1 MLWLSDYGWIKT
13 FIYYYLFTY
22 LFSCIYYENTG
33 PHDGPLVIMA
43 NLKQYWKSN
52 VFFRWLIDLIANSN
66 QNWKLN
72 FVFWWP
78 IVLIENSKQTWKS
91 NVLIRFSMPFFI
103 HFILLF
109 LTLFIFL
116 FVLIYFKF
124 IVYLLCF
131 TFLIFL
137 FNFQFIFYCSVLF
150 YFFVAFHPCRCLQF
164 PKEQVCSNENQNSVR
179 NPHSLVSRVSPRSPQ
194 GSTAVKRL
202 RMRG

>member
-1 MLWLSDYGWIKT
+1 MAHRSHRKLKTNLKIKCFDSIFNAIFYT
-13 FIYYYLFTY
+13 FYFNFFNFIY
-22 LFSCIYYENTG
+22 
-33 PHDGPLVIMA
+33 
-43 NLKQYWKSN
+43 
-52 VFFRWLIDLIANSN
+52 
-66 QNWKLN
+66 
-72 FVFWWP
+72 
-78 IVLIENSKQTWKS
+78 
-91 NVLIRFSMPFFI
+91 
-103 HFILLF
+103 
-109 LTLFIFL
+109 FL

-164 PKEQVCSNENQNSVR
+164 PKEQVCSNENQNSDR